1 MEAVQKDTL
10 SVTLINELGNELGGS
25 LMKLVNELKKKLK
38 TDQGEFRVTTCICCA
53 KGYSAT
59 RKTVNT

>member
-25 LMKLVNELKKKLK
+25 LMKLVTELKKK
-38 TDQGEFRVTTCICCA
+38 TDQGEFRVTTRICCA

>member
-10 SVTLINELGNELGGS
+10 SVTLMNELGNELGGS
-25 LMKLVNELKKKLK
+25 LMKLVNELKKK

>member
-25 LMKLVNELKKKLK
+25 LMKLVNELKKKLV
-38 TDQGEFRVTTCICCA
+38 RVN
-53 KGYSAT
+53 SE
-59 RKTVNT
+59 